1 MNRLL
6 LISALVLAAQ
16 AQPATAQNES
26 RELVSTVAKR
36 AINLAR
42 GIGAAANG
50 GLRLYHPARCMYMA
64 PTNNAADELCNQ
76 AQCTESFP
84 LLEDGVKRRKPAPSR
99 LPCTG
104 TGLSASYGS
113 LSRAAAMTH
122 SAVRGGVAGLLD
134 RESPSATAH
143 HFSETFGIKDFFHES
158 LISP

>member
-64 PTNNAADELCNQ
+64 PTNNPCLTKSDANGFEFRFLGVLIAPDGRSVI
-76 AQCTESFP
+76 AESHKDIGEVTFP
-84 LLEDGVKRRKPAPSR
+84 P
-99 LPCTG
+99 
-104 TGLSASYGS
+104 
-113 LSRAAAMTH
+113 
-122 SAVRGGVAGLLD
+122 
-134 RESPSATAH
+134 SPS
-143 HFSETFGIKDFFHES
+143 D
-158 LISP
+158 

>member
-64 PTNNAADELCNQ
+64 PTNNPCLTKSDANGFEFRFLGGPPGWEVLGLPPSV
-76 AQCTESFP
+76 ESTVLIAP
-84 LLEDGVKRRKPAPSR
+84 DGRSVIAESHKDI
-99 LPCTG
+99 G
-104 TGLSASYGS
+104 EGS
-113 LSRAAAMTH
+113 LPP
-122 SAVRGGVAGLLD
+122 LPND
-134 RESPSATAH
+134 
-143 HFSETFGIKDFFHES
+143 
-158 LISP
+158 

>member
-64 PTNNAADELCNQ
+64 PTNNPCLTKSDPNGFEFRFLGGPPGWEVLGLHPTVESIVLIAPNGRSVI
-76 AQCTESFP
+76 TESH
-84 LLEDGVKRRKPAPSR
+84 EDISG
-99 LPCTG
+99 
-104 TGLSASYGS
+104 GS
-113 LSRAAAMTH
+113 LPQ
-122 SAVRGGVAGLLD
+122 L
-134 RESPSATAH
+134 P
-143 HFSETFGIKDFFHES
+143 
-158 LISP
+158 